1 MLKSMLLVSAIATLA
16 FSASAAQAAGGCDAG
31 FHRGPGGGCVPNVV
45 RGPAVVVPVPVP
57 AVPYW
62 RGPGW
67 RFYNGCW
74 RGPAGRVHCE

>member
-1 MLKSMLLVSAIATLA
+1 MLKSMLLVSAIAALA
-16 FSASAAQAAGGCDAG
+16 FSASAAQAAGGCGPG
-31 FHRGPGGGCVPNVV
+31 FHRGPAGGCRPNV
-45 RGPAVVVPVPVP
+45 RPGPAIVVPVPAP
-57 AVPYW
+57 VPYW